1 MKYLN
6 NKNLKW
12 RVIRKAPA
20 PTFTHIHAHI
30 DQHSHLYSTDIH
42 TQGGKTIMV
51 DTYNHSIRMLRC

>member
-12 RVIRKAPA
+12 RMIKEG
-20 PTFTHIHAHI
+20 TCSTHIHTHI

-42 TQGGKTIMV
+42 TQGGETIMV